1 MTRGILILIIIDMVF
16 TSQISLGLGDTEDS
30 NKYIA
35 GSPSSLSDL
44 SRESV
49 ESEKHPKNESN
60 RKGIIL
66 SPLPS
71 SANQQESVTSNST
84 TQYLL
89 GVIEY
94 NEGNVELAKI
104 WFQQAYESLEAEE
117 GKIAAQKTQTFGRAL
132 DKSSPQATP
141 AKVQFPEGYKVDVYY
156 RDGWYIQP
164 KNSSAGEKVVPT
176 FEKGSA
182 LRNSAPRKGQG
193 GFYSFLP
200 GSTYK
205 IRLEVEDE
213 HPTTKEINIGMK
225 VIAALIMV
233 SWVMAR

>member
-49 ESEKHPKNESN
+49 ESEEHPKNESN

-71 SANQQESVTSNST
+71 STSQQESVTSNST

-104 WFQQAYESLEAEE
+104 WFQQAYESLEVEE
-117 GKIAAQKTQTFGRAL
+117 GKIAAQKTQAFGRAL
-132 DKSSPQATP
+132 DKSPPRATP

-164 KNSSAGEKVVPT
+164 KANEELQYSIFNIQSSFKV
-176 FEKGSA
+176 
-182 LRNSAPRKGQG
+182 
-193 GFYSFLP
+193 YSFLP

-213 HPTTKEINIGMK
+213 YPVNKEINIGMK
-225 VIAALIMV
+225 VIAAVIMV